1 MPPPPPHPATPAA
14 AAASAAAAAAA
25 AAAGVGAA
33 NESEGGQS
41 VGMDVEE
48 EQLCARGVVGSQAD
62 KLSCNLAATC
72 CNLAATHTSAGAVA
86 SGGGAG
92 GVGDEG
98 GGHAGAASASASG
111 SSAHAAA
118 GTEGLA
124 ADDQYP
130 GTHCTCFTG
139 PKVQILTQKEC
150 GGVGLGRR
158 RHLRRVLG
166 TQFACFTGTKVQI
179 LTRRKALVGYHL
191 DRAEKSLAMLDAM
204 ELVGVLVLLALLV
217 QKYEY

>member
-14 AAASAAAAAAA
+14 AAASAAGVA
-25 AAAGVGAA
+25 AAAGAGAVVA
-33 NESEGGQS
+33 DESEGGQS

-48 EQLCARGVVGSQAD
+48 GQRCGRAIGPQAD
-62 KLSCNLAATC
+62 KLLA
-72 CNLAATHTSAGAVA
+72 AATHTSAGAVA
-86 SGGGAG
+86 SGGGGG

-124 ADDQYP
+124 ADAEHP
-130 GTHCTCFTG
+130 GTPCACFTG
-139 PKVQILTQKEC
+139 TKVQILTQKEC
-150 GGVGLGRR
+150 GGVGHGRR

-166 TQFACFTGTKVQI
+166 TQCTCFTGTKVQI

-217 QKYEY
+217 QKYKY

>member
-25 AAAGVGAA
+25 VAAGAGVAD
-33 NESEGGQS
+33 ESEGGQS

-48 EQLCARGVVGSQAD
+48 GQRCARAIDPQAD
-62 KLSCNLAATC
+62 KL
-72 CNLAATHTSAGAVA
+72 LAATHTPAGAVA

-98 GGHAGAASASASG
+98 GDHAGAASASASG

-124 ADDQYP
+124 ADVEHP
-130 GTHCTCFTG
+130 GTQYAGFTG
-139 PKVQILTQKEC
+139 TKVQILTQKEC
-150 GGVGLGRR
+150 GDVGHGRR

-166 TQFACFTGTKVQI
+166 TQFTCFTG
-179 LTRRKALVGYHL
+179 
-191 DRAEKSLAMLDAM
+191 
-204 ELVGVLVLLALLV
+204 V
-217 QKYEY
+217 QKYKY